1 MTNFANT
8 THTNQDLSLD
18 IGKER
23 TSTALVTTATA
34 YKKGDLLTLSD
45 ANVLTHATDEKTWD
59 VICKHDVT
67 AAEATAMAATGV
79 ELPILIGGVF
89 NIAAVSLNGTKLTT
103 NKYAAARAK
112 ASMNRIEL
120 AKV

>member
-1 MTNFANT
+1 MINFANT
-8 THTNQDLSLD
+8 SHTNQDLSLD

-45 ANVLTHATDEKTWD
+45 ANVLTHATDEKTWN
-59 VICKHDVT
+59 VICNRDAT
-67 AAEATAMAATGV
+67 TTEATAMAASGI

-89 NIAAVSLNGTKLTT
+89 NVAAVSLSGTKLTT